1 MYNSAKLLK
10 QTSTERHV
18 ATQCHDPRASLC
30 SYSLILLWDE
40 IPNTIDLTKPD
51 IDSSINHNGDE
62 HSYQNTTDKVERIKV
77 PCLLFEVSIVYTVN
91 TVNSMIMFFSSI
103 WNWTVDMEYVRL

>member
-10 QTSTERHV
+10 QTPTERHV
-18 ATQCHDPRASLC
+18 ATQCHDPRVSLC
-30 SYSLILLWDE
+30 SYSIILLWDE
-40 IPNTIDLTKPD
+40 TPNTIDLTKPD

-62 HSYQNTTDKVERIKV
+62 HSYQYITDKVERIKV

-91 TVNSMIMFFSSI
+91 IVNSMIMFLSSI
-103 WNWTVDMEYVRL
+103 